1 MACHDGL
8 SRRFTGRAPCDKTGG
23 MPEKV
28 KMTQEMYDMLVQ
40 DAGLGHVAMS
50 DRDSA
55 CGILPDLDYEAQ
67 LIAISAL
74 LRRNDK
80 ADAETERQ
88 IKEVDEYARR
98 TSGWRNQR
106 AVDEW
111 VDLLHGST
119 YQGAAHSMAALGM
132 LAPFYESMFFQ
143 AFQGI
148 RKQYFGM
155 DVIPSGHARSDMAK
169 AEDFW
174 DCHFIYHAVTGKKE
188 KKLVRGIE
196 QLADTVGL
204 TANLPDE
211 LHNMLEALFSYRNKM
226 FHGGFEWPLT
236 ECAKFTKRIEE
247 EGWQD
252 WFSLASHGGD
262 PFIVYMTEVFIN
274 HCLDLVHKVLDA
286 FGAYCK
292 ARISINNVTE
302 IEIIPSAT

>member
-1 MACHDGL
+1 
-8 SRRFTGRAPCDKTGG
+8 

-28 KMTQEMYDMLVQ
+28 RMSQEMCDMILQ
-40 DAGLGHVAMS
+40 DSGLGHFELS

-74 LRRNDK
+74 LRRNDQ

-88 IKEVDEYARR
+88 IKEVDDYARR

-148 RKQYFGM
+148 RQEYFGM
-155 DVIPSGHARSDMAK
+155 DVVPIGHTRSGITK
-169 AEDFW
+169 ADEFW
-174 DCHFIYHAVTGKKE
+174 DCHLFYNAKIGKKE
-188 KKLVRGIE
+188 RKLVSGIE
-196 QLADTVGL
+196 QLADAAGL
-204 TANLPDE
+204 KAHLPPA

-226 FHGGFEWPLT
+226 FHGGFEWPLK
-236 ECAKFTKRIEE
+236 ECANFTKRIED

-252 WFSLASHGGD
+252 WFSLASHGDD
-262 PFIVYMTEVFIN
+262 PFIVYLTETFIN
-274 HCLDLVHKVLDA
+274 HCLSLVHELLNA

-292 ARISINNVTE
+292 AHVSVRDVIE
-302 IEIIPSAT
+302 IEIIPPAE

>member
-1 MACHDGL
+1 
-8 SRRFTGRAPCDKTGG
+8 

-28 KMTQEMYDMLVQ
+28 KMSQEMYDMVLQ
-40 DAGLGHVAMS
+40 DSGLGHFEMS

-74 LRRNDK
+74 LRRNDQ

-88 IKEVDEYARR
+88 IKEVDDYARK

-148 RKQYFGM
+148 RKEYFGM
-155 DVIPSGHARSDMAK
+155 DVIPPGHARSGIAK
-169 AEDFW
+169 ADDFW
-174 DCHFIYHAVTGKKE
+174 DCHLFFNANNGKKE
-188 KKLVRGIE
+188 KKLVPGIK
-196 QLADTVGL
+196 QLAEAVGL
-204 TANLPDE
+204 TAHLRSDF
-211 LHNMLEALFSYRNKM
+211 HNMLEALFSYRNKM
-226 FHGGFEWPLT
+226 FHGGFEWPLK
-236 ECAKFTKRIEE
+236 ECANFTRRIKDED
-247 EGWQD
+247 WQA
-252 WFSLASHGGD
+252 WFSFASHGDD
-262 PFIVYMTEVFIN
+262 PFIVYMTEA
-274 HCLDLVHKVLDA
+274 LVQIQ
-286 FGAYCK
+286 GK
-292 ARISINNVTE
+292 A
-302 IEIIPSAT
+302 